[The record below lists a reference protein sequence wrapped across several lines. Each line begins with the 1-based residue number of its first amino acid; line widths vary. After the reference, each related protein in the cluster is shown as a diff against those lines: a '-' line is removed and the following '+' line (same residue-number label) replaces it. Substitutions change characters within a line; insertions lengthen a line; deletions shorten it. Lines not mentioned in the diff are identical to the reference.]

1 MYDLHH
7 DLLDA
12 LNATSVT
19 LAGLLAGVSESQA
32 RAAKG
37 GDEDWSVVEVVCHL
51 RDADETSLQRVE
63 AMRDQDVPPITGYDQ
78 EAMARERDYKS
89 ADLRTALAEFTAMR
103 KRLAATFVALTPEQ
117 WERAGQHSEFGRI
130 TIFSH
135 AVHKVTHDAIH
146 CAQIARQLN
155 AE

>member
-78 EAMARERDYKS
+78 EAMARERDYK
-89 ADLRTALAEFTAMR
+89 
-103 KRLAATFVALTPEQ
+103 
-117 WERAGQHSEFGRI
+117 
-130 TIFSH
+130 
-135 AVHKVTHDAIH
+135 
-146 CAQIARQLN
+146 
-155 AE
+155 